1 MERRREVIVPLR
13 EQIDRLIEAGS
24 YPAAVCDLADFW
36 RSDPGPA
43 TAAFVNSR
51 FEKMRDQLPL
61 HPWRLAILRS
71 FTVEPLVPLLRAEAF
86 LAGIELTVHI
96 GEFNAWAQEL
106 LDPASALYRFGPDA
120 IILAVHDYESDQM
133 RLCLD
138 VLRCHSNAHVI
149 LHTREAGVIPRRGIL
164 DAQIEASEWAEQQ
177 KTNAGIRA
185 LAREYRGV
193 YVLDYDALVARH
205 GRQGWHDGRKWLT
218 ARMRISAARLPDM
231 VREWMRFIHPLAG
244 RVAKAVV
251 VDLDNTLW
259 GGVIGEDG
267 VAGIQLGS
275 EYPGAAYQEVQRALL
290 DVHGRGILLAVC
302 SKNNEAEAM
311 EALERHPGMLLRPRH
326 FAALR
331 INWEEKA
338 RNLLEIAAELNIS
351 ADALAFVDDNPVE
364 RRKVRMQLPEVRV
377 VELPQNPM
385 DYAQALRDCPLF
397 ERLTLSA
404 EDLQRGQYYA
414 DERQRRRLEQRIS
427 SLEEFYQSLEQ
438 EVEIA
443 PMTAL
448 TLGRA
453 AQLTQKT
460 NQFNLTTRRYS
471 EQEMAAIS
479 RSPCYRVYVLRV
491 KDRFADNG
499 LVGVAILQCGG
510 QAWEIDTF
518 LMSCRVF
525 GRTVETAFLSGL
537 TEQAR
542 QAGACTLEGW
552 FIPTAKNAPSKD
564 FYPRH
569 HFQLVE
575 TTDKGSR
582 WALDLASPV
591 ACPPWIR
598 LNYAGEHH

>member
-1 MERRREVIVPLR
+1 MKDAGRKPVPLR
-13 EQIDRLIEAGS
+13 EQIDRLIAAGS
-24 YPAAVCDLADFW
+24 YQAAVCDLADFW

-43 TAAFVNSR
+43 GAAFVNSR
-51 FEKMRDQLPL
+51 FEQMRDKLPL
-61 HPWRLAILRS
+61 DPWRVAILRS
-71 FTVEPLVPLLRAEAF
+71 FTVEPLAPLLRAEAF
-86 LAGIELTVHI
+86 LAGIELAVHV

-106 LDPASALYRFGPDA
+106 LDPTGAVYRFAPDA
-120 IILAVHDYESDQM
+120 VILAVHDCEPGQM
-133 RLCLD
+133 RACLD
-138 VLRCHSNAHVI
+138 VLRRHSSAHVI
-149 LHTREAGVIPRRGIL
+149 LHTREAAVVPRRGIL
-164 DAQIEASEWAEQQ
+164 DAQIEVSEWAAQQ
-177 KTNAGIRA
+177 KANAGLRA

-193 YVLDYDALVARH
+193 YVLDYDALAARH
-205 GRQGWHDGRKWLT
+205 GRQGWHDERKWLT
-218 ARMRISAARLPDM
+218 ARMPISAAHLPDM

-244 RVAKAVV
+244 KVAKAVV

-259 GGVIGEDG
+259 GGAIGEDG
-267 VAGIQLGS
+267 MAGIQLGS
-275 EYPGAAYQEVQRALL
+275 EYPGAAYQAVQRALL
-290 DVHGRGILLAVC
+290 DFHERGILLAVC
-302 SKNNEAEAM
+302 SKNNEVDAM
-311 EALERHPGMLLRPRH
+311 EALERHPGMLLKPGH

-331 INWEEKA
+331 INWEEKPP
-338 RNLLEIAAELNIS
+338 NLLEIAAELNIS
-351 ADALAFVDDNPVE
+351 ANALAFVDDNPVE
-364 RRKVRMQLPEVRV
+364 RRQVRMQLPEVTV

-385 DYAQALRDCPLF
+385 DYAQALRDCPVF

-404 EDLQRGQYYA
+404 EDMQRGRYYA
-414 DERQRRRLEQRIS
+414 DERERRRLEQRTG
-427 SLEEFYQSLEQ
+427 SLEEFYRSLQQ
-438 EVEIA
+438 EVEIT
-443 PMTAL
+443 PMNAM

-510 QAWEIDTF
+510 EAWEIDTF
-518 LMSCRVF
+518 LISCRVV

-537 TEQAR
+537 TGQAR
-542 QAGACTLEGW
+542 QAGARKLEGW
-552 FIPTAKNAPSKD
+552 FLPTAKNAPSKD

-575 TTDKGSR
+575 TIDKGSR
-582 WALDLASPV
+582 WALDLAIPV

-598 LNYAGEHH
+598 LNYAGNHH